1 MRFFIHSG
9 KTVSYVVMQLNN
21 AIATHLRGG
30 AKRGAIRV
38 RGMNAYPS
46 GFGWYRIYGELAS
59 KGNDLLACVSFL
71 SVRIKNMTLSK
82 VAPTQPENKMFAFEQ
97 GLLNPE
103 ILRAP
108 RVLKVVYEKVRG
120 HNTPRVINRAVQ
132 ASEGMRSFISETL
145 SALHQKTVSENKLR
159 QLQAKFSH

>member
-1 MRFFIHSG
+1 MRFFIHAG
-9 KTVSYVVMQLNN
+9 KTVSYAVMQINQ

-30 AKRGAIRV
+30 AKRGVIRV

-46 GFGWYRIYGELAS
+46 GCGWYRIYGELAS

-82 VAPTQPENKMFAFEQ
+82 VAVQPENKLFAFEQ

-120 HNTPRVINRAVQ
+120 HSTPRVINRAVQ
-132 ASEGMRSFISETL
+132 AGEGMLSFISETL
-145 SALHQKTVSENKLR
+145 SALHNKAVSENKLR
-159 QLQAKFSH
+159 ALQAKFSH